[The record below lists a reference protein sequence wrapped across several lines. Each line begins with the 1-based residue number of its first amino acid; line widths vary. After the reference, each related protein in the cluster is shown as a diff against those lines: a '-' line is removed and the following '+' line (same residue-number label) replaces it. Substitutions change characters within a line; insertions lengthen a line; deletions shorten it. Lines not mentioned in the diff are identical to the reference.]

1 MKGRV
6 MVWERIREQN
16 KDTRFFSFPKVGKNQ
31 QSPLCDSQGKLGFW

>member
-6 MVWERIREQN
+6 TVWERIREQK
-16 KDTRFFSFPKVGKNQ
+16 KDTRLFSSPEVGENQ